1 MTSTPLPISQRYKDQ
16 AKQTS
21 TIALISVVAIGLSLI
36 PANIIGGILHEKERN
51 LKHLQVVSGLNLLAY
66 HFVNLSFDI
75 IKAECIVLICCST
88 FFMFGLTDYYWSLIV
103 LVAWPFSV
111 IPFTHASAFLF
122 SKEWT
127 AQIFTLLINLIGM
140 LVIPVIVSTQLFNVE
155 STLIGENINRNSLYL
170 PHYALSKSMIFCGY
184 NE

>member
-75 IKAECIVLICCST
+75 IKAECTVLICCST

-127 AQIFTLLINLIGM
+127 AQFFTILINLIGM

-155 STLIGENINRNSLYL
+155 STLIGENINKNSLYL
-170 PHYALSKSMIFCGY
+170 PPYALSKSMIFCGY